1 VPKAATRSPM
11 TVSPSVVQHQE
22 KMLVGIAL
30 ANSAGKSKLVRHL
43 IGQYLKSYD
52 AKLVAAK
59 EAFRKMGRPAPK
71 AHIEAVAAKL
81 LPWQGSSEPAR
92 LFMKKKGNGEL
103 RPIMNFGLE
112 NRSLQYLV
120 KAALLTTAN
129 LHPHQYGSVGVH
141 AAIAHVVKL
150 MEQGYVWSVE
160 IDIENCFPSFKEERL
175 YEFLPL
181 PKEVIRHVIMAS
193 HLNIVSGN
201 LYDLFGPAEHGVDPI
216 LATDVLAEARQ
227 GIPQGSAASN
237 IVAEML
243 LASLFKTLP
252 NVGVA
257 IGYADNTLLM
267 ATNKTDL
274 LTITEAFRSAVKAHP
289 VGLLR
294 PKIKGTSKPG
304 DPVDYLGYRLTLVG
318 GKVKIE
324 PDPDHDAVFEG
335 EMKKGVSR
343 LAESKLPTVE
353 RQKIAKNLRRKVT
366 SWTGAFQLC
375 DGIADRRAGWL
386 AKVQHAYHDGPTT

>member
-1 VPKAATRSPM
+1 M
-11 TVSPSVVQHQE
+11 
-22 KMLVGIAL
+22 
-30 ANSAGKSKLVRHL
+30 
-43 IGQYLKSYD
+43 GQ
-52 AKLVAAK
+52 
-59 EAFRKMGRPAPK
+59 G
-71 AHIEAVAAKL
+71 H
-81 LPWQGSSEPAR
+81 
-92 LFMKKKGNGEL
+92 
-103 RPIMNFGLE
+103 
-112 NRSLQYLV
+112 
-120 KAALLTTAN
+120 
-129 LHPHQYGSVGVH
+129 
-141 AAIAHVVKL
+141 
-150 MEQGYVWSVE
+150 VWSIE
-160 IDIENCFPSFKEERL
+160 IDIENCFPSFEEERL

-216 LATDVLAEARQ
+216 LATDVLAEARR

-289 VGLLR
+289 AGLLR
-294 PKIKGTSKPG
+294 PKIKGTSNPG
-304 DPVDYLGYRLTLVG
+304 DPVDYLGYRLTPVG

-324 PDPDHDAVFEG
+324 PDPENGAVFEDG
-335 EMKKGVSR
+335 MKKGVLR
-343 LAESKLPTVE
+343 LEKSKLPPLE

-386 AKVQHAYHDGPTT
+386 TKIAHAYQHGPKA